1 MKDSRDYTRWTT
13 REIESDPQGYEA
25 AKGRARK

>member
-13 REIESDPQGYEA
+13 RKIESDLQGYEA
-25 AKGRARK
+25 AKGQVRK